1 MKGTTKTG
9 NEESLSSIELQI
21 LKLICQQRTTKQIGD
36 EMCMSVKNVE
46 RYREHLLNKTNAD
59 NMAGLVMYAMKNKL
73 FPDLE

>member
-1 MKGTTKTG
+1 MNGTTKADNNKQLNPT
-9 NEESLSSIELQI
+9 ELQI
-21 LKLICQQRTTKQIGD
+21 LRLICQQRTTKQIGD

-46 RYREHLLNKTNAD
+46 RYREHLLTKTNAD